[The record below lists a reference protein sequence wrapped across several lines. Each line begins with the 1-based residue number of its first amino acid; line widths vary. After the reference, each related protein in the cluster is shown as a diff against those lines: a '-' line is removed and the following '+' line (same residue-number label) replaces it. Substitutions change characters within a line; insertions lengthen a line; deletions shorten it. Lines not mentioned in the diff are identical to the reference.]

1 MNGLQI
7 GERMKLGLAA
17 IAVAALT
24 LASAPASAD
33 FASGV
38 AAYDIGDFGTAYN
51 EWLPLAREGDL
62 AAQRNIGHLY
72 RLGRGVPQDFAVA
85 ANWYRRAAEKGL
97 TRAQAN
103 LGDMYLRGQGVGQD
117 VEEAATWFH
126 RAATHGH
133 VISQFNMGLLY
144 QKGVGVETDLNRA
157 MGWFHLAGQAGHTQA
172 NQMLT
177 ALTAQG
183 RSPAPIEVLRADP
196 FAPSA
201 APAAPQ
207 AAAPADEA
215 EDEDVQAVAALEE
228 EAEAVAPAPAQQQAA
243 IGPDAEDEVKKGLLA
258 YHDQDFETA
267 FSVWLPVAEAGNAD
281 AQFFLGGLYMDG
293 AGVEEDLTRAHAWL
307 RLAAE
312 KGHPK
317 AKEFLALIRSIM
329 TADQIETAER
339 LSFTLAAN

>member
-7 GERMKLGLAA
+7 GGRMKLGLAA

-24 LASAPASAD
+24 LSSAPASAD

-103 LGDMYLRGQGVGQD
+103 LGYMYLRGQGVDQD

-126 RAATHGH
+126 RAARHGH

-172 NQMLT
+172 NQMLA

-196 FAPSA
+196 FASSA
-201 APAAPQ
+201 AALPAEP
-207 AAAPADEA
+207 E
-215 EDEDVQAVAALEE
+215 EEETAALDE
-228 EAEAVAPAPAQQQAA
+228 EAAVEDGPAPAQQQAA
-243 IGPDAEDEVKKGLLA
+243 IGPDAEDEVEKGLLT
-258 YHDQDFETA
+258 YHDQDFKTA

-293 AGVEEDLTRAHAWL
+293 AGVEEDLTRAHAWF

-317 AKEFLALIRSIM
+317 AKEFLDLIRSIM

-339 LSFTLAAN
+339 LSLTLAAN